1 MSPGKSSPGS
11 GSAGAKVRPEGVKGR
26 VSEMRSERVEQRSKC
41 VKHLVFFP
49 EKPRKHWK
57 NEVIQF
63 LFLPWAPWLLCGE
76 WNKESE

>member
-1 MSPGKSSPGS
+1 
-11 GSAGAKVRPEGVKGR
+11 
-26 VSEMRSERVEQRSKC
+26 MRSERVEQRSKC

-57 NEVIQF
+57 NEMIQF